1 MTPLT
6 DQHITTIKDA
16 AQKLTG
22 PQRRAFQAQV
32 TLDYLEGQA
41 RRAERRFGWSRQTVT
56 LGLHE
61 RRTGIT

>member
-1 MTPLT
+1 MLT
-6 DQHITTIKDA
+6 DQHIATIKDA
-16 AQKLTG
+16 AQKLAG

-32 TLDYLEGQA
+32 TIDYLDGNA
-41 RRAERRFGWSRQTVT
+41 RRAERRFGWSRHTVT

>member
-6 DQHITTIKDA
+6 DQHIATIQDA
-16 AQKLTG
+16 ARKLTG
-22 PQRRAFQAQV
+22 PRRRAFQAQV
-32 TLDYLEGQA
+32 TLDYLAGQA
-41 RRAERRFGWSRQTVT
+41 RRAERLFGWSRQTVI